1 MKIRISVFTLVFVI
15 ISSFCVIAGEQH
27 PEQVISQDHETQGLV
42 AQRAPVFQALELW
55 LNEKDT
61 EAENIFTAN
70 LNDYLTLD
78 MYIKTRICMEPIDWQ
93 TISKSVKARNK
104 IKPQNDDKSLE
115 DLILGTLKDY
125 SHNGNQRA
133 QLLLAL
139 IGKLSEKV
147 KRLIPLAEKG
157 NRLAAFWLAESYR
170 YGDGIKENPKEAY
183 RWYKKSADAGFSQGI
198 AWAGYCYEHGIGVKR
213 APKIALTYYL
223 KAAQLND
230 GDGAYFA
237 GRCYFYGIGVN
248 KNLNEAAKWY
258 LKAAELEFEDAQYEL
273 AMMYHLGKGVS
284 HDASEAK
291 KWAAK
296 AVENGHPKAQAL
308 LDAIVESEKYIT
320 CTASKMLNDLHN
332 NALVAHDNYLGKH
345 VKITGILTVIDS
357 SGRYISIADS
367 KYTIIGIQ
375 CSIMNK
381 EQREQVKKLR
391 MNQKI
396 TVLGK
401 VTHVGE
407 VIGYHVDLDGIK

>member
-1 MKIRISVFTLVFVI
+1 MLLI
-15 ISSFCVIAGEQH
+15 ISAFSALSEEIITGLNN
-27 PEQVISQDHETQGLV
+27 TQPKSLDV
-42 AQRAPVFQALELW
+42 VVQKAPVIQALELW

-70 LNDYLTLD
+70 FNDYLTLD
-78 MYIKTRICMEPIDWQ
+78 MYIKTRICMELIDWQ
-93 TISKSVKARNK
+93 TLSKSVKARNK
-104 IKPQNDDKSLE
+104 IKPQNDALPLK
-115 DLILGTLKDY
+115 DLILGTLTDY

-157 NRLAAFWLAESYR
+157 NKVAAFWLAESYR
-170 YGDGIKENPKEAY
+170 CGDGIKENPKEAY

-198 AWAGYCYEHGIGVKR
+198 VWAGYCHEHGIGVKR
-213 APKIALTYYL
+213 NPKIAHTYYL

-230 GDGAYFA
+230 GQGAYFA

-248 KNLNEAAKWY
+248 KNLIEAAKWY
-258 LKAAELEFEDAQYEL
+258 LKAAELEVENAQYEL
-273 AMMYHLGKGVS
+273 AMMYHLGKGVP
-284 HDASEAK
+284 HDASQAK
-291 KWAAK
+291 EWATRAI
-296 AVENGHPKAQAL
+296 ENNHPKAQAL
-308 LDAIVESEKYIT
+308 LDGIIESEKYIT

-332 NALVAHDNYLGKH
+332 NALVAHDNYLDKY

-357 SGRYISIADS
+357 SGKYISIADN

-375 CSIMNK
+375 CSIMNQQ
-381 EQREQVKKLR
+381 QREQVKKLR
-391 MNQKI
+391 MYQKV

-407 VIGYHVDLDGIK
+407 VIGYHVELDGIK